1 MLALLV
7 YFKGQLCFFKCP
19 IREGS
24 PVNISQRRRWQP
36 SVTWEIEK
44 EHRNTKK
51 AYCRKRIKVILGS
64 KSAIVTRI
72 IRKTSL
78 GAQW

>member
-1 MLALLV
+1 M
-7 YFKGQLCFFKCP
+7 
-19 IREGS
+19 
-24 PVNISQRRRWQP
+24 
-36 SVTWEIEK
+36 TWEIEK